1 MSDNN
6 ITVTQRNNT
15 VLVQTVSQ
23 PNSVSVQTPGP
34 QGPPGIGTFST
45 YTHNQA
51 YPASVWTITHN
62 LNCRPS
68 VTIVDSAGTVVFGD
82 VEYLSANEIRV
93 TFVAAFAGKA
103 YLN

>member
-1 MSDNN
+1 MSDQQLS
-6 ITVTQRNNT
+6 IIKQGNT
-15 VLVQTVSQ
+15 VSIQ
-23 PNSVSVQTPGP
+23 PGQQNTVSVQTPGP
-34 QGPPGIGTFST
+34 QGVAGAGTFST

-93 TFVAAFAGKA
+93 TFVAAFGGKA